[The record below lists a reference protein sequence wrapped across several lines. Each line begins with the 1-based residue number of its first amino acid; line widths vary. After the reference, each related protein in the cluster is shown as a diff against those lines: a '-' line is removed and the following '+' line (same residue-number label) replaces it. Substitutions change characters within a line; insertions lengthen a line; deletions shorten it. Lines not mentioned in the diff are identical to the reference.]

1 MTLRPDLDYASVGSD
16 IIVIFQG
23 RLAHCQRPFFHGIH
37 NRKRRKE
44 EFEMNHN
51 NGKTFVLVKCALLA
65 ALAVAL
71 NFVKFAPWP
80 NGGSITAAA
89 MAPIVL
95 AGLMFGPG
103 WGALTGFTFS
113 LLQMLLDG
121 ISAPPV
127 ETVLWYILVIL
138 LDYVI
143 ACTVLGLAG
152 IIAKPF
158 LKPVKGAVVGT
169 LAVTAVRYLCHIA
182 SGILIWGVYAPE
194 GTPVWLYS
202 LLYNGSY
209 MVPEMIITT
218 IVVGLLAGA
227 VLKKPTLS
235 DR

>member
-44 EFEMNHN
+44 EFEMNH

-127 ETVLWYILVIL
+127 ETVLWYVLVIL

-143 ACTVLGLAG
+143 AYTVLGLAG

>member
-143 ACTVLGLAG
+143 AYTVLGLAG

-169 LAVTAVRYLCHIA
+169 LAVTAVRYLCDIA

-227 VLKKPTLS
+227 VFKKTHAA
-235 DR
+235 

>member
-1 MTLRPDLDYASVGSD
+1 MVSA
-16 IIVIFQG
+16 
-23 RLAHCQRPFFHGIH
+23 RL
-37 NRKRRKE
+37 
-44 EFEMNHN
+44 
-51 NGKTFVLVKCALLA
+51 
-65 ALAVAL
+65 
-71 NFVKFAPWP
+71 
-80 NGGSITAAA
+80 
-89 MAPIVL
+89 
-95 AGLMFGPG
+95 
-103 WGALTGFTFS
+103 
-113 LLQMLLDG
+113 
-121 ISAPPV
+121 
-127 ETVLWYILVIL
+127 LWYILVIL

-143 ACTVLGLAG
+143 AYTVLGLAG

-227 VLKKPTLS
+227 VFKKTHAA
-235 DR
+235 

>member
-103 WGALTGFTFS
+103 WGALTWFTFS

-127 ETVLWYILVIL
+127 ETVFWYVLVIL

-143 ACTVLGLAG
+143 AYTVLGLAG

-227 VLKKPTLS
+227 VFKKTHAA
-235 DR
+235 

>member
-44 EFEMNHN
+44 EFEMNH

-143 ACTVLGLAG
+143 AYTVLGLAG

-227 VLKKPTLS
+227 VFKKTHAA
-235 DR
+235 

>member
-1 MTLRPDLDYASVGSD
+1 
-16 IIVIFQG
+16 
-23 RLAHCQRPFFHGIH
+23 
-37 NRKRRKE
+37 
-44 EFEMNHN
+44 MNH

-127 ETVLWYILVIL
+127 ETVFWYVLVIL

-143 ACTVLGLAG
+143 AYTVLGLAG

>member
-44 EFEMNHN
+44 EFEMNH

-127 ETVLWYILVIL
+127 ETVFWYVLVIL

-143 ACTVLGLAG
+143 AYTVLGLAG

>member
-1 MTLRPDLDYASVGSD
+1 
-16 IIVIFQG
+16 
-23 RLAHCQRPFFHGIH
+23 
-37 NRKRRKE
+37 
-44 EFEMNHN
+44 MNHN

-143 ACTVLGLAG
+143 AYTVLGLAG

-202 LLYNGSY
+202 LYGSGNDYHHHCGRPAGWCCLQENPCCLIVKISVFSQQQSAFCTERCVRIFVVVPFGTVKAIGLYS
-209 MVPEMIITT
+209 
-218 IVVGLLAGA
+218 
-227 VLKKPTLS
+227 K
-235 DR
+235 

>member
-44 EFEMNHN
+44 EFERNHN

-143 ACTVLGLAG
+143 AYTVLGLAG

-227 VLKKPTLS
+227 VFKKTHAA
-235 DR
+235 

>member
-1 MTLRPDLDYASVGSD
+1 MD
-16 IIVIFQG
+16 
-23 RLAHCQRPFFHGIH
+23 
-37 NRKRRKE
+37 
-44 EFEMNHN
+44 HN
-51 NGKTFVLVKCALLA
+51 NGKTFVLVKCAFSA

-143 ACTVLGLAG
+143 AYTVLGLAG

-227 VLKKPTLS
+227 VFKKTHAA
-235 DR
+235 

>member
-1 MTLRPDLDYASVGSD
+1 
-16 IIVIFQG
+16 
-23 RLAHCQRPFFHGIH
+23 
-37 NRKRRKE
+37 
-44 EFEMNHN
+44 
-51 NGKTFVLVKCALLA
+51 
-65 ALAVAL
+65 
-71 NFVKFAPWP
+71 
-80 NGGSITAAA
+80 
-89 MAPIVL
+89 
-95 AGLMFGPG
+95 MFGPG

-143 ACTVLGLAG
+143 AYTVLGLAG

-227 VLKKPTLS
+227 VFKKTHAA
-235 DR
+235 

>member
-1 MTLRPDLDYASVGSD
+1 
-16 IIVIFQG
+16 
-23 RLAHCQRPFFHGIH
+23 
-37 NRKRRKE
+37 
-44 EFEMNHN
+44 MNHN

-143 ACTVLGLAG
+143 AYTVLGLAG

-202 LLYNGSY
+202 LLYKGSY

-227 VLKKPTLS
+227 VFKTTYAA
-235 DR
+235 